1 MTSKKIKMWLTYW
14 SIAATCGFAGMLT
27 LPILMSGASF
37 SSIAA
42 CRQHPR
48 DHTRLFA
55 PVQVGP
61 VQELKR
67 RRAAWHCT
75 RLLRPRT
82 PYPGNPD
89 MPSTQSVYPPPQKW
103 YWICAADVPSVAA
116 PVLGYTRVPS
126 TYRDRGRSHWSDAG
140 HNRSQPTIGTSN
152 SARWHIGSAR
162 NRCAATK
169 RALMAPRDARV
180 LHPLLQPRASSCD
193 PSC

>member
-1 MTSKKIKMWLTYW
+1 
-14 SIAATCGFAGMLT
+14 
-27 LPILMSGASF
+27 MSGASF

-42 CRQHPR
+42 CGQHPR

-103 YWICAADVPSVAA
+103 YWIRAADVPSVAA
-116 PVLGYTRVPS
+116 RPVLGYYTRVPS
-126 TYRDRGRSHWSDAG
+126 TYRYRGRSHLSDAG
-140 HNRSQPTIGTSN
+140 HNRSQPTIGTSS

-180 LHPLLQPRASSCD
+180 LRTSLAATCIIL
-193 PSC
+193 

>member
-1 MTSKKIKMWLTYW
+1 MAYW

-42 CRQHPR
+42 CGQHPR

-103 YWICAADVPSVAA
+103 YWIRAADVPSVAA
-116 PVLGYTRVPS
+116 RPVLGYTHVSQARTEIAGDRTGQTRVITAHS
-126 TYRDRGRSHWSDAG
+126 RRSERRIRSLAYRERQESMCGDETGAHGAPGRTCA
-140 HNRSQPTIGTSN
+140 TSL
-152 SARWHIGSAR
+152 
-162 NRCAATK
+162 AATCII
-169 RALMAPRDARV
+169 L
-180 LHPLLQPRASSCD
+180 
-193 PSC
+193 